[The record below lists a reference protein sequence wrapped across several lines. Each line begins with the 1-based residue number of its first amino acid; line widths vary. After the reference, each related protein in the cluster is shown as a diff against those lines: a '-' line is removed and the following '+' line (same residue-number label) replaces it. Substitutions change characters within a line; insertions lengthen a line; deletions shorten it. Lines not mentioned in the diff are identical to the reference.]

1 MQEIANFAATLH
13 DLSQGMGGLPQL
25 LAGPLDDAS
34 NLAIWR
40 ELNAILRDALADYG
54 ARLFE
59 RMMSWVGMAAL
70 TLLTLWIMIQGYRIV
85 SGQSRDSMMA
95 LVTNSMKAVV
105 IVSVATGMAL
115 GGSTL
120 YEFISND
127 LGNQVNRLVTGD
139 TGDVYESID
148 RSLGYMQLGFSSID
162 AIQTGGNQH
171 LQDVNDRNTKLVALG
186 MAGPAI
192 VAGSMLLYYKG
203 MMALIVGFAP
213 LCVLSLLFEQSKGIF
228 QKWLNFLLGTLFS
241 LAVLSVLASLA
252 MDIISAVAASFW
264 TGKLLGSNPE
274 GINSLAMQQGGIGL
288 VLTILLITL
297 PQGAAS
303 FFGGLMTG
311 FASYSA
317 FGNLKGGTDSAG
329 RAPGVAGYQPP
340 RQPPSSSDAPQANHS
355 QITKPRIGENKSSA
369 DAPPGSRGAANRDRD
384 A

>member
-1 MQEIANFAATLH
+1 MQEIASFAAVLH
-13 DLSQGMGGLPQL
+13 DLGQGLGGVPQL

-34 NLAIWR
+34 NMTIWR

-54 ARLFE
+54 VRLFE
-59 RMMSWVGMAAL
+59 RMMTWVGLVAL

-85 SGQSRDSMMA
+85 TGRSRDSVVA
-95 LVTNSMKAVV
+95 LATDSMRAVA
-105 IVSVATGMAL
+105 IVGIATGMTL

-120 YEFISND
+120 FDFISND
-127 LGNQVNRLVTGD
+127 MSNQINRLVAGD

-148 RSLGYMQLGFSSID
+148 RSLGYMQLGFSAID

-203 MMALIVGFAP
+203 MMALIIGFAP
-213 LCVLSLLFEQSKGIF
+213 LGVLSLLFEQSKGVF

-241 LAVLSVLASLA
+241 LAVLSVLTSLA
-252 MDIISAVAASFW
+252 MDIICAVAASFW
-264 TGKLLGSNPE
+264 TGKLLGTNPE
-274 GINSLAMQQGGIGL
+274 GYNSLAMQQGGIGL

-311 FASYSA
+311 FNSVNAFMSHGGSGANRSAHTDRVENSRRDQPISDASRESS
-317 FGNLKGGTDSAG
+317 TQRDAG
-329 RAPGVAGYQPP
+329 RFSGQMSQSARPD
-340 RQPPSSSDAPQANHS
+340 SIKSPQE
-355 QITKPRIGENKSSA
+355 K
-369 DAPPGSRGAANRDRD
+369 DRRK
-384 A
+384 